1 MGRLNTGTK
10 RSNQDHSGDMMEE
23 PKKELTPQEKI
34 IQILDQFMQEEMGN
48 RLSQFAMLTLKSIIV
63 EELKK
68 LEEKKEN
75 G

>member
-1 MGRLNTGTK
+1 M
-10 RSNQDHSGDMMEE
+10 DE

-34 IQILDQFMQEEMGN
+34 IQILNQFMQEELGN
-48 RLSQFAMLTLKSIIV
+48 RLSQFSMLTLKSIIE

-68 LEEKKEN
+68 LRELD

>member
-1 MGRLNTGTK
+1 
-10 RSNQDHSGDMMEE
+10 MMEE

-34 IQILDQFMQEEMGN
+34 TQILDQFEKEELGN

-68 LEEKKEN
+68 LEVKQGN
-75 G
+75 D

>member
-1 MGRLNTGTK
+1 
-10 RSNQDHSGDMMEE
+10 MMEE

-34 IQILDQFMQEEMGN
+34 TQILDQFMQEEMGN

-68 LEEKKEN
+68 LEVRKDN

>member
-1 MGRLNTGTK
+1 
-10 RSNQDHSGDMMEE
+10 MMEE
-23 PKKELTPQEKI
+23 PKKDLTPQEKI

>member
-1 MGRLNTGTK
+1 
-10 RSNQDHSGDMMEE
+10 MMEE